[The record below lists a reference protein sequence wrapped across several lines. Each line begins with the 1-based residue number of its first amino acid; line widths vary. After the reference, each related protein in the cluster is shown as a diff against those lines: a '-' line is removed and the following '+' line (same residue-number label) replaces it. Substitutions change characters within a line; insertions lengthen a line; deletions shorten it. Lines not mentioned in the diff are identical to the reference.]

1 MESNLDHFELQGEVA
16 RMLPTEIGYAAAYEA
31 YRIYIHHNARL
42 YESLY
47 SRPERQREALV
58 ATAVAEGS
66 SVYS

>member
-1 MESNLDHFELQGEVA
+1 MQGEVA

>member
-1 MESNLDHFELQGEVA
+1 
-16 RMLPTEIGYAAAYEA
+16 MLPTEIGYAAAYEA